1 MPSITWYDILGVLP
15 GASADQIQREYES
28 KTSLLG
34 PRFISGAP
42 SKVVTAAS
50 RAQGLLDTARRV
62 LDDPVTRRRYDE
74 AVGIRR
80 SGGGLAEPPNY
91 PSEPGADYGLAGLA
105 GGRREAALLGAM
117 MALTEWLAPHPRPPM
132 RVTVPDVRGLF
143 HSVCLEIA
151 GRVDLRIRVV
161 RLTEHPM
168 PVDGLI
174 VDQAPRSPA
183 KARRTSE
190 LTVQVWHPGQAPA

>member
-1 MPSITWYDILGVLP
+1 VPSITWYDILGVLP

-34 PRFISGAP
+34 PGFISGAP

-62 LDDPVTRRRYDE
+62 LGDPVSRRRYDE

-80 SGGGLAEPPNY
+80 SGGGLAGAPNY
-91 PSEPGADYGLAGLA
+91 PSEPSLDYGLL
-105 GGRREAALLGAM
+105 GGRREAVLLGAM
-117 MALTEWLAPHPRPPM
+117 IALTEWLAPPPRPPM
-132 RVTVPDVRGLF
+132 RITVPDLRGLF

-151 GRVDLRIRVV
+151 GRVDLRVRVV

-174 VDQAPRSPA
+174 VDQAPQSPA

-190 LTVQVWHPGQAPA
+190 VTVQVWHPPARSAGVR